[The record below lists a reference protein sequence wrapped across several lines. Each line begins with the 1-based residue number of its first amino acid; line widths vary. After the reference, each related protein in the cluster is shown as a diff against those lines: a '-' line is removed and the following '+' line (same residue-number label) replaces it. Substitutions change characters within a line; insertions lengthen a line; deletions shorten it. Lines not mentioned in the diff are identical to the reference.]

1 MSAPDQSGRGRGALA
16 ALAVAALVVVALV
29 GLGAAALGGGDGD
42 GAATERGEAGQP
54 MPPFRLAALD
64 GRTLAPSDFAGRV
77 VLYEFWATWCAPCH
91 VQVKELE
98 KIWPE
103 AKDRGVAF
111 VAIASGEPE
120 SVVRDHLAAKPY
132 AWPVL
137 FDPDDTLGAA
147 LEILGLPTLVVVG
160 PDGTIRWRTTG
171 LVDRATI
178 EAELA
183 KAARPASG

>member
-1 MSAPDQSGRGRGALA
+1 MSAADEPGRARGALA

-29 GLGAAALGGGDGD
+29 GLGAATLGGGNRA
-42 GAATERGEAGQP
+42 AATRSEAGEA

-64 GRTLAPSDFAGRV
+64 GRTVTPSDFAGRV

-98 KIWPE
+98 RIWPE

-120 SVVRDHLAAKPY
+120 SVVRDHLAARPY

-183 KAARPASG
+183 KAARPVSG